1 VHVNCGATSVVW
13 QQDVSATIQARVE
26 PEERRAFAHLL
37 EQALAPLMPL
47 VINFGISAND
57 LSAVVRAIYLREI
70 EARLRGERGH
80 QISDARIALATGLS
94 RNEVAR
100 VRSGRDGVGAVN
112 RETVDQLGRIAGVLS
127 VWHTNPKFA
136 GAYGLPLDLD
146 VEPVSANPQRSFAHL
161 IETACADLP
170 QTVTLDEL
178 IGSGV
183 AEVVG
188 DGSLV
193 RCRARAAISNSNK
206 ASGKAGTIA
215 EYGRLLANAAGTAA
229 RNIVGGDEFTGFFD
243 RLLVSDAPMSESSR
257 LRFSRHAQSST
268 DAFLTEL
275 DRWLSTNVGGPSE
288 GSDRRYGIGVFFFE
302 DSHDQGAASAQAGAF
317 QRNS

>member
-1 VHVNCGATSVVW
+1 MSATS
-13 QQDVSATIQARVE
+13 QARVE
-26 PEERRAFAHLL
+26 PEEQRAFAHLL

-47 VINFGISAND
+47 AINFGMSAND
-57 LSAVVRAIYLREI
+57 LSVVVRAVYLREI
-70 EARLRGERGH
+70 EVRLRGDRGH
-80 QISDARIALATGLS
+80 PISDARIALATGLT

-100 VRSGRDGVGAVN
+100 VRTGRDGVGAAN
-112 RETVDQLGRIAGVLS
+112 REAADQMGRIAVVLS
-127 VWHTNPKFA
+127 IWHTNPKFA

-146 VEPVSANPQRSFAHL
+146 IEPVSANPQRSFAHL

-170 QTVTLDEL
+170 QMVTLDEL

-193 RCRARAAISNSNK
+193 RCRARAAITNSNK
-206 ASGKAGTIA
+206 AAGKLGIIA

-229 RNIVGGDEFTGFFD
+229 RNISGDGELNGFFD

-257 LRFSRHAQSST
+257 MRFSKHAKSSA

-275 DRWLSTNVGGPSE
+275 DRWLTTNVGEPSE
-288 GSDRRYGIGVFFFE
+288 GSDRRYGIGLFFFE
-302 DSHDQGAASAQAGAF
+302 DSNDQGTASAQAGAF
-317 QRNS
+317 QQSAN

>member
-1 VHVNCGATSVVW
+1 
-13 QQDVSATIQARVE
+13 
-26 PEERRAFAHLL
+26 
-37 EQALAPLMPL
+37 MPL
-47 VINFGISAND
+47 AINFGMSAND
-57 LSAVVRAIYLREI
+57 LSVVVRAVYLREI
-70 EARLRGERGH
+70 EVRLRGDRGH
-80 QISDARIALATGLS
+80 PISDARIALATGLT

-100 VRSGRDGVGAVN
+100 VRTGRDGVGAAN
-112 RETVDQLGRIAGVLS
+112 REAADQMGRIAVVLS
-127 VWHTNPKFA
+127 IWHTNPKFA

-146 VEPVSANPQRSFAHL
+146 IEPVSANPQRSFAHL

-170 QTVTLDEL
+170 QMVTLDEL

-193 RCRARAAISNSNK
+193 RCRARAAITNSNK
-206 ASGKAGTIA
+206 AAGKLGIIA

-229 RNIVGGDEFTGFFD
+229 RNISGDGELNGFFD

-257 LRFSRHAQSST
+257 MRFSKHAKSSA

-275 DRWLSTNVGGPSE
+275 DRWLTTNVGEPSE
-288 GSDRRYGIGVFFFE
+288 GSDRRYGIGLFFFE
-302 DSHDQGAASAQAGAF
+302 DSNDQGTASAQAGAF
-317 QRNS
+317 QQSAN

>member
-1 VHVNCGATSVVW
+1 MSATSQV
-13 QQDVSATIQARVE
+13 RVE
-26 PEERRAFAHLL
+26 PEERRALAHLL

-47 VINFGISAND
+47 VINFGMSAND
-57 LSAVVRAIYLREI
+57 LSAVVRAVYLREI
-70 EARLRGERGH
+70 EARLRGDRGH

-100 VRSGRDGVGAVN
+100 VRSGRDGVGAAN
-112 RETVDQLGRIAGVLS
+112 REAVDQMGRIAVVLS

-206 ASGKAGTIA
+206 ATGKVGVIA

-229 RNIVGGDEFTGFFD
+229 RSIAGDGELNGFFD
-243 RLLVSDAPMSESSR
+243 RLLVSDVPMSDSSR
-257 LRFSRHAQSST
+257 MRFSKHAMSSA

-275 DRWLSTNVGGPSE
+275 DRWLSTNVGEPS
-288 GSDRRYGIGVFFFE
+288 GGLDRRYGIGVFFFE
-302 DSHDQGAASAQAGAF
+302 ESHDQGAASAQAGAF
-317 QRNS
+317 QQNAI

>member
-1 VHVNCGATSVVW
+1 VNAT
-13 QQDVSATIQARVE
+13 THARVDA
-26 PEERRAFAHLL
+26 EERRAFAHLL
-37 EQALAPLMPL
+37 EQALAPLMPR

-57 LSAVVRAIYLREI
+57 LSAVVRAVYVREI
-70 EARLRGERGH
+70 EARLRGDRGH
-80 QISDARIALATGLS
+80 QISDARIALTTGLS
-94 RNEVAR
+94 RNEVER
-100 VRSGRDGVGAVN
+100 VRSGRDGVGAAN
-112 RETVDQLGRIAGVLS
+112 RETVDQMGRIAGVLS

-188 DGSLV
+188 NGSLV

-206 ASGKAGTIA
+206 ASGKVGTIA
-215 EYGRLLANAAGTAA
+215 EYGRLLANAAGTAV
-229 RNIVGGDEFTGFFD
+229 RNIAGEGELDGFFD

-257 LRFSRHAQSST
+257 LRFSKHAMTSA

-275 DRWLSTNVGGPSE
+275 DRWLSTNVAGPSE
-288 GSDRRYGIGVFFFE
+288 GSDRRYGIGLFFFE
-302 DSHDQGAASAQAGAF
+302 DSHDQGAASTQADAF
-317 QRNS
+317 QQNAI